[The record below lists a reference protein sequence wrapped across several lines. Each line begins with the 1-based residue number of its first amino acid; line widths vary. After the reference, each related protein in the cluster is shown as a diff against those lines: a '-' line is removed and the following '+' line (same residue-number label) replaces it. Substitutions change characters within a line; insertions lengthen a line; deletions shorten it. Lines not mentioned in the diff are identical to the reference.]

1 MVTYCDGQRRW
12 GNARRGR
19 AERCADACAAAEER
33 IRRLRVSEKSGGGRS
48 RRFREIGTPKCE
60 SETGAHTICVGRFF
74 TFVSA
79 VPIHHFQRVSF
90 VARVTTTL
98 RSALR

>member
-48 RRFREIGTPKCE
+48 RRFREIGTSKCE
-60 SETGAHTICVGRFF
+60 SETGAHTICLVRFF
-74 TFVSA
+74 LVKVSA
-79 VPIHHFQRVSF
+79 GHSFQRVSF
-90 VARVTTTL
+90 VVRFTTTL
-98 RSALR
+98 RSAPR